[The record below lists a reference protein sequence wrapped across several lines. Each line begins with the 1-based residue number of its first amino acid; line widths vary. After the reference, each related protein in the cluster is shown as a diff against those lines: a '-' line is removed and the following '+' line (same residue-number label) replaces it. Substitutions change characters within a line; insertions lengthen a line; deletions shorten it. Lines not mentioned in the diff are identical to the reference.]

1 MPDEETN
8 VETSVEEP
16 GGVTVEIAEEKGK
29 PRLTDEEVVK
39 LADEAVPPE
48 DEITRYS
55 KDAQRRIKN
64 LHIAG
69 QEWRRRA
76 AQSSRDS
83 ATATSLA
90 EQLYRENQELKA
102 SRERSEA
109 ALIDQA
115 IRRAE
120 AQLAGAKD
128 RARAAITA
136 QDTEAQVAANEEVS
150 RHVAEVDRLRLLRPE
165 AEKADAAGAQPQP
178 QQPPPSQQQPRPVSE
193 GVRAWTAK
201 NPWFGKPG
209 EEEITGFALGVHQ
222 SLAQQGIT
230 EENNPSEY
238 WGAIDR
244 RLKEVY
250 PDRFKPAPAT
260 TRPVTV
266 TGGTRVNGGAS
277 GGTNGSGTRKHVV
290 LTESQVRI
298 AHSLGITNEQYA
310 AQLVK
315 EETEREREK
324 LRGTV
329 Q

>member
-1 MPDEETN
+1 MADEETN
-8 VETSVEEP
+8 VDAGTEP

-29 PRLTDEEVVK
+29 PRLSDEEVVK
-39 LADEAVPPE
+39 LAEDAVPPE
-48 DEITRYS
+48 DEIGRYA
-55 KDAQRRIKN
+55 KDAQKRIKN

-69 QEWRRRA
+69 DEWRRRA
-76 AQSSRDS
+76 AQSNRDAS
-83 ATATSLA
+83 TATTLA
-90 EQLYRENQELKA
+90 EQLYRENQELRA
-102 SRERSEA
+102 NQSRSEA

-128 RARAAITA
+128 RAVAAQTA
-136 QDTEAQVAANEEVS
+136 QDAAAIVGATEEVS
-150 RHVAEVDRLRLLRPE
+150 RYVAEVDRLRLLKPV
-165 AEKADAAGAQPQP
+165 AEKAATGTAAPGVQAPP
-178 QQPPPSQQQPRPVSE
+178 PQPPPAPRPVSE
-193 GVRAWTAK
+193 GVKAWTEK
-201 NPWFGKPG
+201 NPWFGKAG

-222 SLAQQGIT
+222 NLAQQGIT
-230 EENNPSEY
+230 EENNPTEY
-238 WGAIDR
+238 WATINR

-250 PDRFKPAPAT
+250 PDRFKPAPTT

-266 TGGTRVNGGAS
+266 TGGTRVNGDAS
-277 GGTNGSGTRKHVV
+277 GSTGGNRKHVV

-310 AQLVK
+310 TQLVK

-324 LRGTV
+324 ARGTI